1 MKRLRAVTMS
11 AQRLATD
18 PVSPAPEVPIIT
30 LLVADGDNRTVRA
43 LQRRLQAGGYGV
55 IVANRAEQVFRTLHE
70 KHPSAVILGE
80 NLRDTDG
87 KTVCRQIKLDSTA
100 IYVPVILIADHDQDG
115 DWNEDPSPSAPDAT
129 LCKPVDG
136 GELLEWLRLLLGFKR
151 QFDYRM
157 KKLVTQ
163 VQTAELVKSDI
174 INNVSHE
181 IATPLLQVKSAVS
194 LLAEDIA
201 RQGTREQARVA
212 SMATQAVGRL
222 EDVVNNIR
230 QLARADKIELGP
242 VVLNEAVDLAIRH
255 LERSW
260 TWRGARDRI
269 LKQVEDDLPLVVGDK
284 RALGHLLQLLLDN
297 ALKFSPADSPVYI
310 IASRLSEDSV
320 WVGVQ
325 DFGIGIA
332 EEEHARVFEEFY
344 QVDGSST
351 RRQGGTG
358 SGLALAMLLAQGMGS
373 AIHLDSVPSEGSTFS
388 FVLPV
393 TSLDDSF

>member
-1 MKRLRAVTMS
+1 VTTSAHRLVTD
-11 AQRLATD
+11 AI
-18 PVSPAPEVPIIT
+18 SPAPDVPAVT
-30 LLVADGDNRTVRA
+30 LLVADADNRTVRA
-43 LQRRLQAGGYGV
+43 LQRRLLAGGYGV
-55 IVANRAEQVFRTLHE
+55 LAANSGEQVLQALGE
-70 KHPSAVILGE
+70 KRPHAVILSE
-80 NLRDTDG
+80 NLRDGDG
-87 KTVCRQIKLDSTA
+87 RALCRQIKANSSA
-100 IYVPVILIADHDQDG
+100 AYVPVILITEHDQNG
-115 DWNEDPSPSAPDAT
+115 DWNYEAPYTAPDAT
-129 LCKPVDG
+129 LCKPVNG
-136 GELLEWLRLLLGFKR
+136 GELLDWLHLLLNFKR

-163 VQTAELVKSDI
+163 VQTAELVKSNI

-230 QLARADKIELGP
+230 QLARAHNIELGP

-260 TWRGARDRI
+260 TSRGARDRV

-297 ALKFSPADSPVYI
+297 ALKFSPAKSPVYI

-344 QVDGSST
+344 QVDASST

-358 SGLALAMLLAQGMGS
+358 SGLALAMLLARGMGS
-373 AIHLDSVPSEGSTFS
+373 AIHLDSVPGEGSTFS

-393 TSLDDSF
+393 ASLDDPF

>member
-201 RQGTREQARVA
+201 RHGSREQARVA

-230 QLARADKIELGP
+230 QLARAHNIELGP
-242 VVLNEAVDLAIRH
+242 VVLDEAVDLAIRH
-255 LERSW
+255 VERSW
-260 TWRGARDRI
+260 TWRGARARI
-269 LKQVEDDLPLVVGDK
+269 RKQVDEDLPDRHPGRRTRPRLRSVLPGRRLQHAASGRNRHRIGAGYAARPGDGK
-284 RALGHLLQLLLDN
+284 HDRSGQHPRRRQYLFVHPAGHQPGRSVLNSSWGCGQSTLPQTSIALYNVAMRWG
-297 ALKFSPADSPVYI
+297 S
-310 IASRLSEDSV
+310 
-320 WVGVQ
+320 G
-325 DFGIGIA
+325 GIG
-332 EEEHARVFEEFY
+332 
-344 QVDGSST
+344 
-351 RRQGGTG
+351 RR
-358 SGLALAMLLAQGMGS
+358 A
-373 AIHLDSVPSEGSTFS
+373 
-388 FVLPV
+388 
-393 TSLDDSF
+393 

>member
-1 MKRLRAVTMS
+1 VTTSAHRLVTDS
-11 AQRLATD
+11 I
-18 PVSPAPEVPIIT
+18 SPAPDVPAVT
-30 LLVADGDNRTVRA
+30 LLVADADNRTVRA
-43 LQRRLQAGGYGV
+43 LQRRLLAGGYGV
-55 IVANRAEQVFRTLHE
+55 LAANSGQQVLQALSE
-70 KHPSAVILGE
+70 KRPHAVILSE
-80 NLRDTDG
+80 NLRDGDG
-87 KTVCRQIKLDSTA
+87 RDVCRQIKADSSAT
-100 IYVPVILIADHDQDG
+100 YVPVILITERDQNG
-115 DWNEDPSPSAPDAT
+115 DWSYEAPYTAPDAT
-129 LCKPVDG
+129 LCKPVNG
-136 GELLEWLRLLLGFKR
+136 GELLDWLHLLLSFKR

-157 KKLVTQ
+157 KRLVTQ
-163 VQTAELVKSDI
+163 VQTAELAKSNI
-174 INNVSHE
+174 ITNVSHE

>member
-1 MKRLRAVTMS
+1 MKRLRAVTTS

-18 PVSPAPEVPIIT
+18 PVSPAPAVPSIT
-30 LLVADGDNRTVRA
+30 LLVADADNRTVRA
-43 LQRRLQAGGYGV
+43 IQRRLQAGGYGV
-55 IVANRAEQVFRTLHE
+55 VAANSGEQVFRALHE
-70 KHPSAVILGE
+70 KNPSAVILGDT
-80 NLRDTDG
+80 LRDTDG
-87 KTVCRQIKLDSTA
+87 KTICRRIKIDSTA

-115 DWNEDPSPSAPDAT
+115 DWNEDFSPSAPDAT

-136 GELLEWLRLLLGFKR
+136 GELLEWLHLLLGFKR

-194 LLAEDIA
+194 LLADDIA
-201 RQGTREQARVA
+201 RKGSREQARVA

-230 QLARADKIELGP
+230 QLARAHNIELGP
-242 VVLNEAVDLAIRH
+242 VVFDEAVDLAIRH
-255 LERSW
+255 VERSW
-260 TWRGARDRI
+260 TWRGARGRI
-269 LKQVEDDLPLVVGDK
+269 RKRVDEDLPLVVGDK

-297 ALKFSPADSPVYI
+297 ALKFSPANAPVYI

-325 DFGIGIA
+325 DFGIGIP
-332 EEEHARVFEEFY
+332 EDEHDRVFEVFY
-344 QVDGSST
+344 QVNSSST
-351 RRQGGTG
+351 RPQGGTG
-358 SGLALAMLLAQGMGS
+358 TGLALAMLLAQGMGS
-373 AIHLDSVPSEGSTFS
+373 TIHLDSTPGEGSTFS
-388 FVLPV
+388 FTLPV
-393 TSLDDSF
+393 TSLDDPY